1 MNYNYEPIAEEI
13 VTAIFVI
20 QKKKSS
26 QIKLKARN

>member
-13 VTAIFVI
+13 VTVIFVI